1 VSTNGSASG
10 PADIPPDR
18 AGGRAIDLARVEAA
32 AAHLA
37 PYVRHTPTERSEALS
52 EITGRDL
59 LLKLE
64 NLQHT
69 GAFKIRGAL
78 SRLLAMSPDD
88 RRPGV
93 ITASAGNHG
102 LGVALAARLLG
113 ISATVVVP
121 TTVPLA
127 KLTAIQRQGAEAV
140 LEGATYDDAHAAA
153 EVIARERSLTYVHA
167 FDDPDV
173 IAGQGTL
180 ALEVLADAPELDAI
194 VVPVGGGGLI
204 SGVAVAAKALRPSLR
219 VIGVQ
224 ASGSPAL
231 AESFRE
237 GRLMTAPCS
246 TIADGIAVKRPGA
259 IAFDIINRLVDD
271 VVTVDD
277 EAIARAIVLLLE
289 RHKLLAE
296 GAGAA
301 GLAAVLD
308 GAIPARL
315 RRVGVVISGGNID
328 PNLLG
333 KVLQQGLA
341 SAGRYLAIRTWLDDQ
356 PGRLHDLTGLLAA
369 ERINV
374 IHISIHRLG
383 PYTGIGKVGLD
394 LIVETR
400 DRPHGLAVLEM
411 LRQHGYPVEELL
423 AAGPPV
429 YHPSAVPL

>member
-1 VSTNGSASG
+1 MSTHESAAR
-10 PADIPPDR
+10 P
-18 AGGRAIDLARVEAA
+18 IDLARVEQAA
-32 AAHLA
+32 AQLQ
-37 PYVRHTPTERSEALS
+37 PYVRRTPVERSEPLGELTA
-52 EITGRDL
+52 RDIR
-59 LLKLE
+59 LKLE

-78 SRLLAMSPDD
+78 SRLLVMAPDECA
-88 RRPGV
+88 PGV

-127 KLTAIQRQGAEAV
+127 KLTAIQRQGAEPV
-140 LEGATYDDAHAAA
+140 LAGATYDDAHAAA
-153 EVIARERSLTYVHA
+153 EALGRERGLAYVHA

-173 IAGQGTL
+173 IVGQGTL
-180 ALEVLADAPELDAI
+180 ALELLADAPELDAI

-204 SGVAVAAKALRPSLR
+204 SGIAVVAKALRPSVR

-224 ASGSPAL
+224 AAGSPAL
-231 AESFRE
+231 AASFRA
-237 GRLMTAPCS
+237 GTLMTAAAA
-246 TIADGIAVKRPGA
+246 TIADGIAVKRPGGL
-259 IAFDIINRLVDD
+259 AFELINRLVDD
-271 VVTVDD
+271 VVTVSD

-301 GLAAVLD
+301 ALAAVLE
-308 GAIPARL
+308 GTIPARL
-315 RRVGVVISGGNID
+315 RRVAVIISGGNID

-341 SAGRYLAIRTWLDDQ
+341 SAGRYLAVRTWLDDQ
-356 PGRLHDLTGLLAA
+356 PGRLHGLTGLLAA
-369 ERINV
+369 ERINI

-383 PYTGIGKVGLD
+383 PYSGIGKVGLD

-400 DRPHGLAVLEM
+400 DRPHALAVLE
-411 LRQHGYPVEELL
+411 LVRERGYPVEELI
-423 AAGPPV
+423 AAGPQA
-429 YHPSAVPL
+429 YHPGA

>member
-1 VSTNGSASG
+1 MTINGSGNESAASG
-10 PADIPPDR
+10 SLPLV
-18 AGGRAIDLARVEAA
+18 DLSRVQSAA
-32 AAHLA
+32 ARIQS
-37 PYVRHTPTERSEALS
+37 YIRRTPAELS
-52 EITGRDL
+52 EPLGELTGRHL
-59 LLKLE
+59 TLKLE

-78 SRLLAMSPDD
+78 SRLLAMSEQE
-88 RRPGV
+88 RQCGV

-140 LEGATYDDAHAAA
+140 LDGATYDDAHAAA
-153 EVIARERSLTYVHA
+153 VALAAERTLTYVHA

-180 ALEVLADAPELDAI
+180 ALELLEDAPDLDAI
-194 VVPVGGGGLI
+194 LAPVGGGGLI
-204 SGVAVAAKALRPSLR
+204 SGVAVVAKAIRPNLR

-224 ASGSPAL
+224 ASGSPAM

-237 GRLMTAPCS
+237 GRLMTAPSS
-246 TIADGIAVKRPGA
+246 TIADGIAVKRPGDLP
-259 IAFDIINRLVDD
+259 FELINRLVDD
-271 VVTVDD
+271 VITVDD

-296 GAGAA
+296 GAGATA
-301 GLAAVLD
+301 LAAVLL
-308 GAIPARL
+308 GEIPARL
-315 RRVGVVISGGNID
+315 RRVGVIISGGNVD

-356 PGRLHDLTGLLAA
+356 PGRLHQLTGLLTAD
-369 ERINV
+369 RINI

-400 DRPHGLAVLEM
+400 DRAHALAVLD
-411 LRQHGYPVEELL
+411 LIRQHGFPAEETI
-423 AAGPPV
+423 ASHPPT
-429 YHPSAVPL
+429 HNPGAVPL

>member
-1 VSTNGSASG
+1 MTTNGTG
-10 PADIPPDR
+10 PTANQT
-18 AGGRAIDLARVEAA
+18 AGETVDLARIQDAA
-32 AAHLA
+32 ARVQ
-37 PYVRHTPTERSEALS
+37 PYVRRTPTERSEPLG

-59 LLKLE
+59 SLKLE
-64 NLQHT
+64 NLQLT

-78 SRLLAMSPDD
+78 SRLLAMPPEL
-88 RRPGV
+88 RAGGV
-93 ITASAGNHG
+93 VTASAGNHG

-113 ISATVVVP
+113 VSATVVVP

-127 KLTAIQRQGAEAV
+127 KLPAIQRQGAEAV
-140 LEGATYDDAHAAA
+140 LEGPTYDDAHAAA
-153 EVIARERSLTYVHA
+153 ETLARERRLAYVHA

-173 IAGQGTL
+173 IAGQGTV
-180 ALEVLADAPELDAI
+180 ALELLEDGPELDAI

-204 SGVAVAAKALRPSLR
+204 SGIAVAAKTLRPSLR

-224 ASGSPAL
+224 AAGSPAL

-237 GRLMTAPCS
+237 GRLMTAASS

-259 IAFDIINRLVDD
+259 LAFDVINRLVDD
-271 VVTVDD
+271 VVTVTD
-277 EAIARAIVLLLE
+277 EAIAEAIVLLLE

-301 GLAAVLD
+301 ALAAILQS
-308 GAIPARL
+308 AIPARL
-315 RRVGVVISGGNID
+315 RRVGVIVSGGNVD

-356 PGRLHDLTGLLAA
+356 PGRLNELTGLLTA
-369 ERINV
+369 ERINIV
-374 IHISIHRLG
+374 HISIHRLG
-383 PYTGIGKVGLD
+383 PYSGIGKVGLD

-400 DRPHGLAVLEM
+400 DRAHALSVLD
-411 LRQHGYPVEELL
+411 LVRQHGFPAEETI
-423 AAGPPV
+423 AAGPPLH
-429 YHPSAVPL
+429 HPGAVPL

>member
-1 VSTNGSASG
+1 VTTSG
-10 PADIPPDR
+10 T
-18 AGGRAIDLARVEAA
+18 AGAPRESGGQWVGLARVEEAA
-32 AAHLA
+32 ARLQ
-37 PYVRHTPTERSEALS
+37 PYVRRTPTERSEPLG
-52 EITGRDL
+52 ELTGREL
-59 LLKLE
+59 ALKLE

-78 SRLLAMSPDD
+78 SRLLAMRPDE
-88 RRPGV
+88 RAAGV

-113 ISATVVVP
+113 VAATVVVP

-153 EVIARERSLTYVHA
+153 ESLARERTLSYVHA

-173 IAGQGTL
+173 IAGQGTV
-180 ALEVLADAPELDAI
+180 ALELLADGPELDAI

-204 SGVAVAAKALRPSLR
+204 SGIAVAAKALRPSLR

-224 ASGSPAL
+224 AAGSPAL

-237 GRLMTAPCS
+237 GRLMTAPSS

-259 IAFDIINRLVDD
+259 LAFELINRLVDD
-271 VVTVDD
+271 MVTVDD

-296 GAGAA
+296 GAGATA
-301 GLAAVLD
+301 LAAVLE

-315 RRVGVVISGGNID
+315 RRVGVIVSGGNID

-369 ERINV
+369 DRINI

-400 DRPHGLAVLEM
+400 DRAHAMTVLE
-411 LRQHGYPVEELL
+411 LIRQHGYPAEELI
-423 AAGPPV
+423 AALPPV
-429 YHPSAVPL
+429 HHPGAVPL

>member
-1 VSTNGSASG
+1 VEQDGKANGSADGVRISKSG
-10 PADIPPDR
+10 
-18 AGGRAIDLARVEAA
+18 AIDLARIEGAA
-32 AAHLA
+32 ARVQ
-37 PYVRHTPTERSEALS
+37 PYVRRTPTELS
-52 EITGRDL
+52 EPLGELTGREL
-59 LLKLE
+59 VLKLE

-78 SRLLAMSPDD
+78 SRLLAMAPEE
-88 RRPGV
+88 RQCGV

-140 LEGATYDDAHAAA
+140 LEGPTYDDAHIAA
-153 EVIARERSLTYVHA
+153 ETIARERRLTYVHA

-180 ALEVLADAPELDAI
+180 ALELLADGPELDAI

-204 SGVAVAAKALRPSLR
+204 SGVAVAAKAVRPSVR

-224 ASGSPAL
+224 AAGSPAL

-237 GRLMTAPCS
+237 GRLMTAASS

-259 IAFDIINRLVDD
+259 LAFDLINRLVDD

-277 EAIARAIVLLLE
+277 EAIAQAIVLLLE

-301 GLAAVLD
+301 ALSAVLQ
-308 GAIPARL
+308 GKIPARL

-356 PGRLHDLTGLLAA
+356 PGRLNELTGLLTA
-369 ERINV
+369 ERINIV
-374 IHISIHRLG
+374 HISIHRLG
-383 PYTGIGKVGLD
+383 PYSGIGRVGLD

-400 DRPHGLAVLEM
+400 DRPHALSVLD
-411 LRQHGYPVEELL
+411 LVRQHGFPAEELI
-423 AAGPPV
+423 AAGPPAL
-429 YHPSAVPL
+429 HPGAVPL

>member
-1 VSTNGSASG
+1 
-10 PADIPPDR
+10 
-18 AGGRAIDLARVEAA
+18 
-32 AAHLA
+32 
-37 PYVRHTPTERSEALS
+37 
-52 EITGRDL
+52 
-59 LLKLE
+59 
-64 NLQHT
+64 
-69 GAFKIRGAL
+69 
-78 SRLLAMSPDD
+78 M
-88 RRPGV
+88 
-93 ITASAGNHG
+93 
-102 LGVALAARLLG
+102 
-113 ISATVVVP
+113 
-121 TTVPLA
+121 
-127 KLTAIQRQGAEAV
+127 
-140 LEGATYDDAHAAA
+140 
-153 EVIARERSLTYVHA
+153 
-167 FDDPDV
+167 
-173 IAGQGTL
+173 
-180 ALEVLADAPELDAI
+180 ADAPELDAI

-204 SGVAVAAKALRPSLR
+204 SGVAVAAKALRPNLR

-224 ASGSPAL
+224 ATGSPAL

-259 IAFDIINRLVDD
+259 LAFEIINRLVDD

-301 GLAAVLD
+301 ALAAVLE

-315 RRVGVVISGGNID
+315 RRVGVIISGGNID

-333 KVLQQGLA
+333 KVLQQGFA

-369 ERINV
+369 ERINI

-400 DRPHGLAVLEM
+400 DR
-411 LRQHGYPVEELL
+411 
-423 AAGPPV
+423 AARAGGDGDAAPARLPRRGAARGRPAA

>member
-1 VSTNGSASG
+1 
-10 PADIPPDR
+10 
-18 AGGRAIDLARVEAA
+18 VEDAA
-32 AAHLA
+32 ARLS
-37 PYVRHTPTERSEALS
+37 PYVRRTPTELS
-52 EITGRDL
+52 EPLGELTGREL
-59 LLKLE
+59 ALKLE

-78 SRLLAMSPDD
+78 SRLLAMPPEQ
-88 RRPGV
+88 RAGGV

-140 LEGATYDDAHAAA
+140 LEGPTYDDAHAAA
-153 EVIARERSLTYVHA
+153 GLLAEERRLSYVHA

-173 IAGQGTL
+173 IAGQGTV
-180 ALEVLADAPELDAI
+180 ALELLADGPELDAI

-204 SGVAVAAKALRPSLR
+204 SGIAVAAKALRPTVR

-224 ASGSPAL
+224 ASGSPAM

-237 GRLMTAPCS
+237 GRLMTAPSS

-259 IAFDIINRLVDD
+259 LAFDIINRLVDD

-296 GAGAA
+296 GAGAVA
-301 GLAAVLD
+301 LAAVLE
-308 GAIPARL
+308 GQIPARL
-315 RRVGVVISGGNID
+315 RRVGVIVSGGNVD

-356 PGRLHDLTGLLAA
+356 PGRLHDLTGLLTA
-369 ERINV
+369 ERINI

-400 DRPHGLAVLEM
+400 DRAHALAILD
-411 LRQHGYPVEELL
+411 LIRQHGYPAEETI
-423 AAGPPV
+423 AALPPASS
-429 YHPSAVPL
+429 PGAVPL

>member
-1 VSTNGSASG
+1 MEKDGTTNGSAER
-10 PADIPPDR
+10 ADLAP
-18 AGGRAIDLARVEAA
+18 GQMIDLARIESAA
-32 AAHLA
+32 ARIQ
-37 PYVRHTPTERSEALS
+37 PYVRRTPTEGSEPLG
-52 EITGRDL
+52 ELTGRDL
-59 LLKLE
+59 VLKLE

-78 SRLLAMSPDD
+78 SRLLAMAPEE
-88 RRPGV
+88 RQCGV

-140 LEGATYDDAHAAA
+140 LEGPTYDDAHAAA
-153 EVIARERSLTYVHA
+153 ETIARERQLTYVHA

-180 ALEVLADAPELDAI
+180 ALELLADGPELDAI

-204 SGVAVAAKALRPSLR
+204 SGVAVAAKASRPNLR

-224 ASGSPAL
+224 AAGSPAL

-237 GRLMTAPCS
+237 GRLMTAPSS

-259 IAFDIINRLVDD
+259 IAFDLINRLVDD
-271 VVTVDD
+271 VLTVDD
-277 EAIARAIVLLLE
+277 EAIAQAIVLLLE

-301 GLAAVLD
+301 ALAAVLQ
-308 GAIPARL
+308 GKIPARL

-356 PGRLHDLTGLLAA
+356 PGRLHQLTGLLTA
-369 ERINV
+369 ERINIV
-374 IHISIHRLG
+374 HISIHRLG
-383 PYTGIGKVGLD
+383 PYSGIGQVGLD

-400 DRPHGLAVLEM
+400 DRPHALSVLD
-411 LRQHGYPVEELL
+411 LVRQHGFPAEELI
-423 AAGPPV
+423 AAGPPAM
-429 YHPSAVPL
+429 HPGAVPL

>member
-1 VSTNGSASG
+1 MV
-10 PADIPPDR
+10 
-18 AGGRAIDLARVEAA
+18 DLARVEDAA
-32 AAHLA
+32 SRIQS
-37 PYVRHTPTERSEALS
+37 YVRRTPSELS
-52 EITGRDL
+52 EPLGQLTGREL
-59 LLKLE
+59 VLKLE

-78 SRLLAMSPDD
+78 SRLLAMPPDV
-88 RRPGV
+88 RAGGV

-140 LEGATYDDAHAAA
+140 LEGPTYDDAHAAA
-153 EVIARERSLTYVHA
+153 VGLAAERNLTYVHA

-173 IAGQGTL
+173 ISGQGTI
-180 ALEVLADAPELDAI
+180 ALELIADSPELDAI

-204 SGVAVAAKALRPSLR
+204 SGIAVAAKALRPSLR

-224 ASGSPAL
+224 ATGSPAL

-237 GRLMTAPCS
+237 GRLMTAASS

-259 IAFDIINRLVDD
+259 LAFELINRLVDD

-296 GAGAA
+296 GAGAVA
-301 GLAAVLD
+301 LAAVLE
-308 GAIPARL
+308 GEIPARL
-315 RRVGVVISGGNID
+315 RRVGVIVSGGNVD

-356 PGRLHDLTGLLAA
+356 PGRLHNLTGLLTN
-369 ERINV
+369 ERINI

-400 DRPHGLAVLEM
+400 DRSHALSVLE
-411 LRQHGYPVEELL
+411 LIRQHGYPAEETI
-423 AAGPPV
+423 ASHPPV
-429 YHPSAVPL
+429 NQPGALPL

>member
-1 VSTNGSASG
+1 MTEGATTNG
-10 PADIPPDR
+10 PATA
-18 AGGRAIDLARVEAA
+18 AGQTVDLARVEDAA
-32 AAHLA
+32 ARLR
-37 PYVRHTPTERSEALS
+37 PYVRRTPSELS
-52 EITGRDL
+52 EPLSELTGREL
-59 LLKLE
+59 TLKLE

-78 SRLLAMSPDD
+78 SRLLAMPPEQ
-88 RRPGV
+88 RAGGV

-140 LEGATYDDAHAAA
+140 LEGPTYDDAHAAA
-153 EVIARERSLTYVHA
+153 GVLARERDLTYVHA

-173 IAGQGTL
+173 IAGQGTV
-180 ALEVLADAPELDAI
+180 ALELIADGPELDAI

-204 SGVAVAAKALRPSLR
+204 SGIAVAAKALRPHVR

-224 ASGSPAL
+224 ATGSPAL

-237 GRLMTAPCS
+237 GRLMTAASS

-259 IAFDIINRLVDD
+259 LAFEVINRLVDD

-277 EAIARAIVLLLE
+277 EAIARSIVLLLE

-296 GAGAA
+296 GAGAVA
-301 GLAAVLD
+301 LAAVLE
-308 GAIPARL
+308 GQIPARL
-315 RRVGVVISGGNID
+315 RRVGVIVSGGNVD

-356 PGRLHDLTGLLAA
+356 PGRLHDLTGLLTA
-369 ERINV
+369 ERINI

-400 DRPHGLAVLEM
+400 DRAHALSVLE
-411 LRQHGYPVEELL
+411 LIRQHGYPAEETI
-423 AAGPPV
+423 AAHPPMNQ
-429 YHPSAVPL
+429 PGAVPL

>member
-1 VSTNGSASG
+1 MTISDTNSETVGQSV
-10 PADIPPDR
+10 
-18 AGGRAIDLARVEAA
+18 DLQRVERAA
-32 AAHLA
+32 ARIQ
-37 PYVRHTPTERSEALS
+37 PYVRRTPTERSEPLS
-52 EITGRDL
+52 DLTGRDL
-59 LLKLE
+59 SLKLE

-78 SRLLAMSPDD
+78 SRLLAMPDAE
-88 RRPGV
+88 RQCGV

-102 LGVALAARLLG
+102 LGVALAARQLG
-113 ISATVVVP
+113 IAATVVVP

-127 KLTAIQRQGAEAV
+127 KLTAIQRQGAEAL

-153 EVIARERSLTYVHA
+153 VALASERKLTYVHA

-180 ALEVLADAPELDAI
+180 ALELLADAPDLDAI
-194 VVPVGGGGLI
+194 LVPVGGGGLI
-204 SGVAVAAKALRPSLR
+204 SGIAVVAKAMRPNLR

-224 ASGSPAL
+224 ATGSPAM

-237 GRLMTAPCS
+237 GRLMTAPSS

-259 IAFDIINRLVDD
+259 IPFDLINRLVDD
-271 VVTVDD
+271 VITVDD

-296 GAGAA
+296 GAGATA
-301 GLAAVLD
+301 LAAVLQ
-308 GAIPARL
+308 GEIPARL
-315 RRVGVVISGGNID
+315 RRVGVVVSGGNID

-341 SAGRYLAIRTWLDDQ
+341 SAGRYLAVRTWLDDQ
-356 PGRLHDLTGLLAA
+356 PGRLHQLTGLLTA
-369 ERINV
+369 ERINI

-400 DRPHGLAVLEM
+400 DRAHALSVLDLIREHGFPA
-411 LRQHGYPVEELL
+411 EETI
-423 AAGPPV
+423 ASGPPTH
-429 YHPSAVPL
+429 HPGAMPL